1 MKNIKFY
8 FGLALVCLTSCN
20 SPMLDDFNEN
30 DDKSYS
36 IECYQ
41 TYIDNLYECVYSDP
55 NIIGMKSFV
64 TRSED
69 RDYTHKSILQ
79 LIMSLD
85 TNELDTLLNNPSNKA
100 ILVSHEN
107 SSFETLC
114 NFIDQFN
121 ADDFCRLR
129 DLSEKYFNCG
139 GHNIELFCELTCGE
153 SNDFIDYFSQICA
166 WGDILA
172 SSDEWLYLS
181 STITRTSDF
190 DCKREFQ
197 ERLLAVAVS
206 DGLGLGITIG
216 AAIPGAGELAVA
228 SAILGAAAAERE
240 YQKCMALAQPSGRI
254 N

>member
-1 MKNIKFY
+1 MKNIKFC

-30 DDKSYS
+30 DNKSYS

-41 TYIDNLYECVYSDP
+41 ASLDDLYGCVYSDQS
-55 NIIGMKSFV
+55 IIGMKSFV

-69 RDYTHKSILQ
+69 RDHKSILQ

-85 TNELDTLLNNPSNKA
+85 TNELDTLLNNPANEA
-100 ILVSHEN
+100 IIVSHEN
-107 SSFETLC
+107 SSLETLYK
-114 NFIDQFN
+114 FIDKFN

-129 DLSEKYFNCG
+129 DLSEKYFNSG
-139 GHNIELFCELTCGE
+139 GHDIDLFCELTCKE

-172 SSDEWLYLS
+172 SSDEWLYLN
-181 STITRTSDF
+181 STITRSSDF

-197 ERLLAVAVS
+197 ERLLAIAVS

-216 AAIPGAGELAVA
+216 AAIPGAGEVAVI